1 MPTAQ
6 ETYGE
11 LLKKRVAPALREL
24 GFKGSG
30 QNYRLPSDDYWAL
43 LGFQKSTSS
52 DASRV
57 RFTANVLVVSRADW
71 DAVREE
77 RPRLPERPTAT
88 TFWGTF
94 VWQKRI
100 GELLPGG
107 EDLWWEVAAGV
118 GASELADAVI
128 WAVQDYVLPAM
139 RRRMNLRPDAKF
151 GRAG

>member
-11 LLKKRVAPALREL
+11 LLKKRVAPALCEL

-43 LGFQKSTSS
+43 LGLQKSTSS
-52 DASRV
+52 DAGRV

-71 DAVREE
+71 DTVREE

-88 TFWGTF
+88 TF
-94 VWQKRI
+94 
-100 GELLPGG
+100 
-107 EDLWWEVAAGV
+107 
-118 GASELADAVI
+118 
-128 WAVQDYVLPAM
+128 
-139 RRRMNLRPDAKF
+139 
-151 GRAG
+151 